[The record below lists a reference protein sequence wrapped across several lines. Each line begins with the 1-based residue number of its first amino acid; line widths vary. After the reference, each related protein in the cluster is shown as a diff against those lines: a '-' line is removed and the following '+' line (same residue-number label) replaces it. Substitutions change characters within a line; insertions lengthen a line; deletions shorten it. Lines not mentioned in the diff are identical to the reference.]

1 MLRPHLFIARKHLV
15 SKCLQAN
22 SLFVLSEFL
31 LFYIAPMNGTTVCP
45 SDQSPGLSSCSLFLL
60 KLKLSSVEGL
70 PVYLILLCLF
80 VCT

>member
-1 MLRPHLFIARKHLV
+1 MLRPHLLMARKHLV

-22 SLFVLSEFL
+22 SLLVLSEFL
-31 LFYIAPMNGTTVCP
+31 LFCIVPMNDTTVCP
-45 SDQSPGLSSCSLFLL
+45 SDQSLGLTSCSLLLL
-60 KLKLSSVEGL
+60 KLKLSLVEVL